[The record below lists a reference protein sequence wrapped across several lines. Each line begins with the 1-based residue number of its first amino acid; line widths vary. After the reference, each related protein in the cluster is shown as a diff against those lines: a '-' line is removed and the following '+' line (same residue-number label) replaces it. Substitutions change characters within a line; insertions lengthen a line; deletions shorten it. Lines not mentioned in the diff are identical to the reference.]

1 MMSGIRTPV
10 KKAPANTQ
18 SRSPQTGTEE
28 AASLSSSLVTGAIAN
43 KTISPMRTMTVS
55 PTKTVGRQVTPTSK
69 PTRTLIAEAETR
81 TQSLLTTA
89 GPRRVSTDRPL
100 TLAVSTY
107 VSRTKEASVCI
118 TKIRKH
124 LEDSRNLKKEIKT
137 AVVEASE
144 RLYQLGF
151 YFDSRYCCPLTV
163 GFASPTNTNMFRT
176 PAKKDAGSQGAGG
189 SPRSTEKAGTSL
201 PSVRRSI
208 GEWEAGRAELKPKSP
223 ANPKPDAAPAATQ
236 KIPSASGARRAS
248 VETGSPGNKP
258 ESKYP
263 NLTVEARACLSKAKL
278 HLGNSRNLK
287 TEIKTEVM
295 GAINRLYEIVK
306 ESENRKRPVLAETIT
321 ATNLTYQ
328 PTTDEGQR
336 TQTQALDVP
345 TELVKQLMENLQ
357 QHNRALEE
365 CQQHTQALSEQLKL
379 APRYVAGHG
388 PTFAEIAA
396 GTRQKIQ
403 ESLHSVV
410 VSSLNDKDTGAK
422 LWNSIAPQPSVIR
435 VPGFRRS
442 HWGSLENSED

>member
-1 MMSGIRTPV
+1 
-10 KKAPANTQ
+10 
-18 SRSPQTGTEE
+18 
-28 AASLSSSLVTGAIAN
+28 
-43 KTISPMRTMTVS
+43 
-55 PTKTVGRQVTPTSK
+55 
-69 PTRTLIAEAETR
+69 
-81 TQSLLTTA
+81 
-89 GPRRVSTDRPL
+89 
-100 TLAVSTY
+100 
-107 VSRTKEASVCI
+107 
-118 TKIRKH
+118 
-124 LEDSRNLKKEIKT
+124 
-137 AVVEASE
+137 
-144 RLYQLGF
+144 
-151 YFDSRYCCPLTV
+151 
-163 GFASPTNTNMFRT
+163 MFRT

-201 PSVRRSI
+201 PNVRRSI
-208 GEWEAGRAELKPKSP
+208 GEWEAGRAELLPKSP

-258 ESKYP
+258 VSKYP
-263 NLTVEARACLSKAKL
+263 NLTAEARACLSKAKL

-306 ESENRKRPVLAETIT
+306 ESENRKRPVLAETTT

-379 APRYVAGHG
+379 APRYVAGQG

-396 GTRQKIQ
+396 GPRQKIQ
-403 ESLHSVV
+403 EQGRTLTQEA
-410 VSSLNDKDTGAK
+410 DTDSK
-422 LWNSIAPQPSVIR
+422 RTSEYRR
-435 VPGFRRS
+435 VGERK
-442 HWGSLENSED
+442 G